1 MMSDRKTVATM
12 QVTETL
18 SDGLK
23 REYKVVV
30 PASELDTKVNAR
42 LNELKGRVQISGF
55 RPGKVPVSHLKR
67 LYGKSAMA
75 EVIET
80 AVRDINTQIF
90 QERGFKLAGDPKV
103 TMPTEQTDVEKL
115 IEGKSDLDY
124 TVAIEILPPIE
135 LADFKGFKLTRPV
148 ADVADSEVDEAVK
161 RIADQNKP
169 YAPKPPGEKAAKDD
183 RVTIDF
189 TGAIDGKAFEGGSGG
204 DLVVEIGSNTFIP
217 GFEDQLIGATAGE
230 NRKIE
235 ATFPTNYTNTE
246 LAGKKADFDVA
257 VKSIETPQAVT
268 VDDELAKK
276 LGLESLDKLRAAVKT
291 RIEQEHTAATR
302 QKLKRQLLDQLD
314 ASHKFAAP
322 ASLVD
327 DEFTRVWSSV
337 QTEMEREK
345 KTFADENTTEE
356 KARDEYKKIAERRV
370 RLGLVLAE
378 IGEKNK
384 IAVSDEEVSR
394 AVVEQAR
401 QFPGQEQ
408 QVWEY
413 YRKNPQALAAVRAP
427 IYEEKV
433 VDFVLELA
441 KVDEK
446 KVSRDELFKED
457 DEAPLD

>member
-1 MMSDRKTVATM
+1 M

-75 EVIET
+75 EVID
-80 AVRDINTQIF
+80 AMVRDTNTQIF
-90 QERGFKLAGDPKV
+90 TERGFKLAGDPKV
-103 TMPTEQTDVEKL
+103 TLPTEQADVEKL

-135 LADFKGFKLTRPV
+135 LADFKGFKLTKPT
-148 ADVADSEVDEAVK
+148 ADVADSEVDEAVN

-169 YAPKPPGEKAAKDD
+169 YGAKTAGEKAAEKD

-189 TGAIDGKAFEGGSGG
+189 TGSIDGKAFEGGSGG
-204 DLVVEIGSNTFIP
+204 DLVVEIGSGTFIP
-217 GFEDQLIGATAGE
+217 GFEDQLVGATAGE

-235 ATFPTNYTNTE
+235 ATFPTNYTNAE
-246 LAGKKADFDVA
+246 LAGKKATFDVT
-257 VKSIETPQAVT
+257 VKSIETPQPVT

-276 LGLESLDKLRAAVKT
+276 LGLESLEKLREAVKA
-291 RIEQEHTAATR
+291 RIEREHTAMTR

-314 ASHKFAAP
+314 SSHKFAAP

-327 DEFTRVWSSV
+327 EEFNRVWSSV

-441 KVDEK
+441 KVDEQ
-446 KVSRDELFKED
+446 KVSREDLYKED
-457 DEAPLD
+457 DATLE

>member
-1 MMSDRKTVATM
+1 MH
-12 QVTETL
+12 VTETL

-30 PASELDTKVNAR
+30 PAADLDTKVNTR
-42 LNELKGRVQISGF
+42 LEELKGRVQIPGF

-67 LYGKSAMA
+67 LYGRSAMA
-75 EVIET
+75 EVIEAT
-80 AVRDINTQIF
+80 VRDTNTQIF
-90 QERGFKLAGDPKV
+90 TERGFKLAGDPKV
-103 TMPTEQTDVEKL
+103 TLPTEQADVEKL

-135 LADFKGFKLTRPV
+135 LADFKTFKLTKLG
-148 ADVADSEVDEAVK
+148 ADVADSEIDEAVN

-169 YAPKPPGEKAAKDD
+169 YAAKSPGEKAATKD

-189 TGAIDGKAFEGGSGG
+189 TGSIDGKVFEGGTGG
-204 DLVVEIGSNTFIP
+204 DVVVEIGSGTFIP
-217 GFEDQLIGATAGE
+217 GFEEQLIGAAAGE
-230 NRKIE
+230 NRKVE
-235 ATFPTNYTNTE
+235 ATFPENYATAE
-246 LAGKKADFDVA
+246 LAGKKASFDVT
-257 VKSIETPQAVT
+257 VKSIETPQESK
-268 VDDELAKK
+268 VDDEFAKK
-276 LGLESLDKLRAAVKT
+276 LGLESLEKLREAVKG
-291 RIEQEHTAATR
+291 RIEREHTAMSR
-302 QKLKRQLLDQLD
+302 QKLKRELLDQID
-314 ASHKFAAP
+314 SGHKFAPP

-327 DEFTRVWSSV
+327 DEFNRVWSSV
-337 QTEMEREK
+337 TTEMEREK

-356 KARDEYKKIAERRV
+356 KAKDEYQKIAERRV

-384 IAVSDEEVSR
+384 ITVSDEEVSR

-408 QVWEY
+408 QVWDY
-413 YRKNPQALAAVRAP
+413 YRKNPQALASIRAP

-433 VDFVLELA
+433 VDFILELA

-446 KVSRDELFKED
+446 KVSREELFKED
-457 DEAPLD
+457 ESTLG